1 MKIQEATFQ
10 LTPDPEVLSHLFE
23 ILQSRCFQRNVL
35 LHFEVRC
42 YQTTRKPILRL
53 AVHSARIPEQ
63 PLTHKEQTGP
73 QKEDQGYY
81 LVSSEGPPVSHQ
93 NPQF

>member
-1 MKIQEATFQ
+1 M
-10 LTPDPEVLSHLFE
+10 
-23 ILQSRCFQRNVL
+23 
-35 LHFEVRC
+35 
-42 YQTTRKPILRL
+42 LRL
-53 AVHSARIPEQ
+53 VVHSARIPEQ

-73 QKEDQGYY
+73 QKEDQGYN